1 LIANSLNIKKKES
14 ERVPF
19 FVLFVSLKIFRIFA
33 LNFDNQIITILFPTS
48 PEP

>member
-1 LIANSLNIKKKES
+1 LIVDKPNIKKKES

-33 LNFDNQIITILFPTS
+33 LNFDNQIITNIFPTS